1 VTCFL
6 SSIYGDPDLYK
17 DGCSRHHNGVPRVKS
32 HFEPESNDFKFQVI
46 PRVDVRMLP
55 VSKGEGIDSMSLDI
69 DLQYEEVEDDSS
81 QGFLT
86 QRMKSGG
93 DLTWGTPAL

>member
-1 VTCFL
+1 
-6 SSIYGDPDLYK
+6 
-17 DGCSRHHNGVPRVKS
+17 
-32 HFEPESNDFKFQVI
+32 
-46 PRVDVRMLP
+46 MLP

-69 DLQYEEVEDDSS
+69 DLQYEEVEDHSS

-93 DLTWGTPAL
+93 DLTWRTPAL